1 MRPTKSDDD
10 ALVDLVDVIL
20 RKGAVIEADVVIAV
34 ADIPLVGLKLRAAL
48 AGMTTMTEYGMFE
61 AWDETQRR
69 RHRVDDGVGGDAVD
83 GDGADVGYRK

>member
-61 AWDETQRR
+61 EWDETQRR
-69 RHRVDDGVGGDAVD
+69 RHRVDDDSGRTV
-83 GDGADVGYRK
+83 DVGSRE